1 MMQDATQEGRGRTR
15 RGPTLA
21 QAASEFR
28 RYPSPWLLGAALI
41 AALTARLI
49 VGGWHIGDAVVPLA
63 IAAAFPFVE
72 WMIHVFVLHWRPRR
86 VAGVTLDSLLARKHR
101 EHHVDP
107 RDTAL
112 VFIPLPSL
120 IGAIVSATLLAVLA
134 FPRLGL
140 GLTFLTL
147 VMAVGLVYEW
157 THYLVHTDYK
167 PRGSVYRFIWRNHRF
182 HHYKN
187 EHFWYAVTT
196 PGTADRVLGT
206 YPDPGAVSSSP
217 TAKNLHARV

>member
-1 MMQDATQEGRGRTR
+1 MTQDAIREPRGRNR
-15 RGPTLA
+15 KVPTLA
-21 QAASEFR
+21 QAASAFWG
-28 RYPSPWLLGAALI
+28 YPSPWLLSAALV
-41 AALTARLI
+41 AALTARVM
-49 VGGWHIGDAVVPLA
+49 VGGWHLSDAVVPLA

-72 WMIHVFVLHWRPRR
+72 WIIHVCVLHWRPRR

-120 IGAIVSATLLAVLA
+120 IGAIVSATLVAVLA

-167 PRGSVYRFIWRNHRF
+167 PRGAVYRFIWRNHRL

-206 YPDPGAVSSSP
+206 YPDPAAVSSSP